1 MIKKKAETRKSYIT
15 AKLVFFD
22 WGWAD
27 NIIYK
32 IKGKETEK
40 DKGLTMIQ
48 KIKELFGI
56 RNNEIESYEVKV
68 RVDELDKIKWTRDE
82 KGNIVSPFR
91 SNKIR

>member
-1 MIKKKAETRKSYIT
+1 MSKKKAEIRKSYIT

-40 DKGLTMIQ
+40 NKGLTMIS

-56 RNNEIESYEVKV
+56 RNNEIKEHDSKV
-68 RVDELDKIKWTRDE
+68 RDEELDKIQWTRDE
-82 KGNIVSPFR
+82 KGNIISPFR
-91 SNKIR
+91 SRKLK